1 MKKIAIFALVSLLE
15 IVVVG
20 WMLAYAFQS
29 VAEVHA
35 IVVSA
40 IIAWVVQLASFTVA
54 RTWAT
59 TNVIA
64 GWGLGMLI
72 RFFVLAIYALVGVK
86 LLRLAIT
93 PALVSL
99 AVFFFIST
107 LAEPVLLK
115 S

>member
-1 MKKIAIFALVSLLE
+1 MKKVAIFALVSLLE
-15 IVVVG
+15 IVLVG

-29 VAEVHA
+29 AAEVHA
-35 IVVSA
+35 ILVSA
-40 IIAWVVQLASFTVA
+40 LIAWIVQLASFTIA
-54 RTWAT
+54 RSWAA

-72 RFFVLAIYALVGVK
+72 RFFVLAIYALIGVK
-86 LLRLAIT
+86 VLGLAIT

-99 AVFFFIST
+99 AVFFFVST

-115 S
+115 T

>member
-1 MKKIAIFALVSLLE
+1 MKKVAIFALVSLLE
-15 IVVVG
+15 IVLVG

-29 VAEVHA
+29 AAEVHA
-35 IVVSA
+35 ILVSA
-40 IIAWVVQLASFTVA
+40 LIAWIVQLASFTIA
-54 RTWAT
+54 RSWA

-72 RFFVLAIYALVGVK
+72 RFFVLAIYALIGVK
-86 LLRLAIT
+86 VLGLAIT

-99 AVFFFIST
+99 AVFFFVST

-115 S
+115 T

>member
-1 MKKIAIFALVSLLE
+1 MKRLASFALVSLLAMALF
-15 IVVVG
+15 G
-20 WMLAYAFQS
+20 WMLMYAFPMP
-29 VAEVHA
+29 ADAHA

-40 IIAWVVQLASFTVA
+40 VIAYVVQLVSFALA
-54 RTWAT
+54 REWAA

-72 RFFVLAIYALVGVK
+72 RFFVLAIYALIGVK
-86 LLRLAIT
+86 VLGLQLT

-99 AVFFFIST
+99 AVFFFVST

-115 S
+115 P

>member
-15 IVVVG
+15 IVLLG

-29 VAEVHA
+29 AAEVHA
-35 IVVSA
+35 ILVSA
-40 IIAWVVQLASFTVA
+40 MIAWIVQLASFTIA
-54 RTWAT
+54 RSWAV

-72 RFFVLAIYALVGVK
+72 RFFVLAIYALIGVK
-86 LLRLAIT
+86 LLGIALT

-99 AVFFFIST
+99 AVFFFVST

-115 S
+115 T

>member
-1 MKKIAIFALVSLLE
+1 MRKIAIFAVVALLA
-15 IVVVG
+15 IVFFG
-20 WMLAYAFQS
+20 WMLMLAFPTPADS
-29 VAEVHA
+29 HA

-40 IIAWVVQLASFTVA
+40 VIAYAVQLVSFAVA
-54 RTWAT
+54 RSWAA

-64 GWGLGMLI
+64 GWGLGMLL
-72 RFFVLAIYALVGVK
+72 RFFVLAMYALIGVK
-86 LLRLAIT
+86 VLGVQLT

-99 AVFFFIST
+99 AVFFFVST